1 MKSIDHV
8 SLGLQ
13 AQPVVSGF
21 VPLQPFLGLDPQVQ
35 LQLAVDPV
43 DAFVVP
49 AIALHV
55 AQIQKTQPK
64 APACAC
70 CRQTFQPVRN
80 LIVLIA
86 QNLGLYR

>member
-8 SLGLQ
+8 SLGLSGT
-13 AQPVVSGF
+13 ARGSGF

-64 APACAC
+64 APVALVA
-70 CRQTFQPVRN
+70 VRRSSQSAISSFSS
-80 LIVLIA
+80 L
-86 QNLGLYR
+86 RT